1 MQTDELAELTATQ
14 AEVLAAQA
22 FNTGANEGKF
32 TGWTAY
38 DFNNEGALSI
48 GRDIDIQDSISFYP
62 NPTDGLINVISE
74 RKINT
79 INVYAVTGQLI
90 KSAAGE
96 KSIDIKEVTPGIYI
110 IEVTTDEQKV
120 LGKLIRK

>member
-1 MQTDELAELTATQ
+1 MDCL
-14 AEVLAAQA
+14 
-22 FNTGANEGKF
+22 
-32 TGWTAY
+32 W
-38 DFNNEGALSI
+38 FNNGGALSI
-48 GRDIDIQDSISFYP
+48 GTDIDIQDSISFYP

-110 IEVTTDEQKV
+110 IEVTTDEQRV